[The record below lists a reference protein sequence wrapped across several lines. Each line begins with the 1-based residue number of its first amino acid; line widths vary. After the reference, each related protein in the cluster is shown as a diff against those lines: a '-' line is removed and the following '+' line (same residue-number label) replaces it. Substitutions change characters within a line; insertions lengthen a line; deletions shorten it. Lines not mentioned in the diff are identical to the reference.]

1 MGIVTTMCPTS
12 GKQVSTGVNLDRR
25 AFRMLPANRH
35 FSFHCWLCGHEHE
48 WTTRWATL
56 VEERDPALAD
66 ALPHSE

>member
-1 MGIVTTMCPTS
+1 MGIVSTMCPTT

-25 AFRMLPANRH
+25 AFRMLPASRH

-48 WTTRWATL
+48 WTTGCATL
-56 VEERDPALAD
+56 VEERDTALAD